1 MQLSVIVKRIL
12 SKGLVEG
19 RNYTKR
25 KEVYARVKENTSSVI
40 LTRKQ
45 KKEIKDFYSKYGK
58 VSLKFHNFYLEK
70 TGRFAVNYLP
80 EDVYFTKIG
89 RFYNDYLMS
98 RALNNKCDYPRF
110 FAGIPQPEMIAYKR
124 GGYWFL
130 GDELITEEKL
140 LEIMKREGKGFIKI
154 AIATGGAAGVTY
166 VDNSTD
172 DNYEK
177 TILKVIGNI
186 KKDIVIQRPLIQHK
200 SLSNLNESSVNTMR
214 ILTLLRNGEVKI
226 YSSLLRI
233 GKADAKV
240 DNGSISVGIKPDGKL
255 KEYGYY
261 LTGERVTSHPESG
274 VILKDYQLPS
284 YEEARELVKKA
295 HLRIPQFKLASWD
308 IAIREDGT
316 PTMIE
321 VNTSDGEVSFH
332 QLNNGPLFGDDT
344 REILDEVFH
353 K

>member
-1 MQLSVIVKRIL
+1 MQLRLKVKKFL
-12 SKGLVEG
+12 NWCLVEG
-19 RNYTKR
+19 RNHTSR
-25 KEVYARVKENTSSVI
+25 KEVYARVKENTNNVV
-40 LTRKQ
+40 LTKEQ
-45 KKEIKDFYSKYGK
+45 KKEVKDFYSKYGK
-58 VSLKFHNFYLEK
+58 VSWKFHNFYLEK
-70 TGRFAVNYLP
+70 TGRFAVNYIP

-89 RFYNDYLMS
+89 RFYNEFLVA
-98 RALNNKCDYPRF
+98 RVVNNKCDYQRIYS
-110 FAGIPQPEMIAYKR
+110 GIPQPELIAYRK
-124 GGYWFL
+124 GDYWFV
-130 GDELITEEKL
+130 GEELISEEKL
-140 LEIMKREGKGFIKI
+140 LEIMNREGKGFIKV
-154 AIATGGAAGVTY
+154 ATATGGAAGVTY
-166 VDNSTD
+166 VDKSTD

-200 SLSNLNESSVNTMR
+200 DLGKLNASSVNTMR
-214 ILTLLRNGEVKI
+214 ILTMFRKGEVKI
-226 YSSLLRI
+226 YSALLRI
-233 GKADAKV
+233 GKANAKV

-261 LTGERVTSHPESG
+261 LTGERVTSHPASG
-274 VILKDYQLPS
+274 VVLKDYQLPS

-321 VNTSDGEVSFH
+321 VNISDGEVSFH
-332 QLNNGPLFGDDT
+332 QLNNGPLFGEDT
-344 REILDEVFH
+344 REILDEVFG